1 MEIRDNRPK
10 NFQILIEKEGW
21 MQNIYTGDWEQ
32 NERLN
37 IVRMWYIRNVLKPN
51 ENIQRKQSYNRSQF
65 LEESDEKGQTK
76 LL

>member
-10 NFQILIEKEGW
+10 NFQILIEREGW
-21 MQNIYTGDWEQ
+21 MQNIYTGDWDQ

-51 ENIQRKQSYNRSQF
+51 ENIPTKQFYQREQF
-65 LEESDEKGQTK
+65 LGDADEKGQTK

>member
-10 NFQILIEKEGW
+10 NFQILIEREGW

-51 ENIQRKQSYNRSQF
+51 ENIPNKQVYIREQF
-65 LEESDEKGQTK
+65 LGDADEKGQTK

>member
-1 MEIRDNRPK
+1 
-10 NFQILIEKEGW
+10 

>member
-1 MEIRDNRPK
+1 
-10 NFQILIEKEGW
+10 

-51 ENIQRKQSYNRSQF
+51 ENIRSKQVYIREQF
-65 LEESDEKGQTK
+65 LDEADEKGQTK